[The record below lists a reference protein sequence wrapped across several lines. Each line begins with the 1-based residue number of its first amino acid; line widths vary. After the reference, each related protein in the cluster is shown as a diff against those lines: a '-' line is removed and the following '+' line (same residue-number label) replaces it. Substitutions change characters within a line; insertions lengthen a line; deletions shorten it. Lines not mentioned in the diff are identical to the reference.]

1 MSLPY
6 LLDEDNK
13 KVAVLLKMKDW
24 LEAEKKIKA
33 YDIALSIMRGLKEVE
48 QIETGKLKPKD
59 THDLLNEL

>member
-24 LEAEKKIKA
+24 LEAEKKVQ
-33 YDIALSIMRGLKEVE
+33 GV
-48 QIETGKLKPKD
+48 
-59 THDLLNEL
+59 